1 MKVLLVGPYDP
12 SKGEFSFHAPPLG
25 VWRICGF
32 LRDYG
37 IDCRVYD
44 PNLHPD
50 SYQALDTFL
59 AEFNPAIVGF
69 SMTSLTLPYD
79 LSLVHLAKNKYPET
93 LCIGGGI
100 GATFE
105 AETVFANSPVDYCL
119 MGEGELALLHV
130 CQSLE
135 QQGRIEV
142 NGIPGLVYRVAG
154 ELKRNPNPGLS
165 YSLFK
170 EATYSLPYKD
180 MPVAAYWEKMLSPVH
195 KEKLSPQARDERLR
209 DIHSVRL
216 MTSNYCPMQCSFC
229 SYTDFLNTANSGCTV
244 KVVRL
249 SSQDIMEMVKKI
261 SRLYLDIKTLIFQDD
276 MFVHKGD
283 DRIIALFGEMAKCRE
298 NGTIPKD
305 ISFIASCRVDCMN
318 PAYLA
323 PMRQAGFRLIG
334 YGIESFSRNILR
346 EYGKENIHNRI
357 TEVLEA
363 TLRAGIKPFIDIILV
378 SPYSQ
383 MEDVVYTL
391 NKCMAYINKG
401 CECAINPSVMPLA
414 GSKMAEDPAL
424 QGLIKY
430 REVEIP
436 RTGIMMKRGVSIQPQ
451 DALLRDFLAT
461 VEQGQRKYF
470 HYFTTEFGVS
480 HFPSRLRSLLF
491 ILAATEAYPGFFDFS
506 KEEILSKIL
515 AMVGAYDS
523 PEQRT
528 EITLGDPLVVAG
540 NSPGC

>member
-1 MKVLLVGPYDP
+1 MRVLLVGPYDP
-12 SKGEFSFHAPPLG
+12 FKGEFSFNAPPLG

-32 LRDYG
+32 LKNYG
-37 IDCRVYD
+37 IDCQVFD
-44 PNLHPD
+44 PNLHAD
-50 SYQALDTFL
+50 SYSALESCLT
-59 AEFNPAIVGF
+59 EFTPAVIGF

-79 LSLVHLAKNKYPET
+79 LALVHLAKKKCPEAI
-93 LCIGGGI
+93 CIGGGI

-105 AETVFANSPVDYCL
+105 AETVFANSPVDYCI
-119 MGEGELALLHV
+119 MGEGELTLLHV

-135 QQGRIEV
+135 QQGRIEASAV
-142 NGIPGLVYRVAG
+142 PGMIYRVAG
-154 ELKRNPNPGLS
+154 ELKKNPNPGLT
-165 YSLFK
+165 YDLFK
-170 EATYSLPYKD
+170 NATDSLPYKD
-180 MPVAAYWEKMLSPVH
+180 MPISAYWEKMLASVNG
-195 KEKLSPQARDERLR
+195 EKLSKEAKAERLR

-216 MTSNYCPMQCSFC
+216 MTSNYCPMQCTFC

-261 SRLYLDIKTLIFQDD
+261 SRLYLDIRTLIFQDD

-283 DRIIALFGEMAKCRE
+283 DRIIALFEEMAKCRK
-298 NGTIPKD
+298 NGTIPED
-305 ISFIASCRVDCMN
+305 ITFIASCRVDCMN

-346 EYGKENIHNRI
+346 EYGKENIHDRI
-357 TEVLEA
+357 TEVLDA

-383 MEDVVYTL
+383 MEDVIYTL
-391 NKCMAYINKG
+391 NKCMEYIDKG

-436 RTGIMMKRGVSIQPQ
+436 RTGLTLKRGVSIQPKNV
-451 DALLRDFLAT
+451 LLQDFLAT

-470 HYFTTEFGVS
+470 HYFTTEFGVA

-491 ILAATEAYPGFFDFS
+491 ILAAAEAYPGVFDFK
-506 KEEILSKIL
+506 KEEILGKIL
-515 AMVGAYDS
+515 AMVGTYDT
-523 PEQRT
+523 PDQRPAAA
-528 EITLGDPLVVAG
+528 LGNPLIVAS

>member
-12 SKGEFSFHAPPLG
+12 SKGEFSFNAPPLG

-32 LRDYG
+32 LKNYG

-44 PNLHPD
+44 PNLHTD
-50 SYQALDTFL
+50 SFQALDMYL
-59 AEFNPAIVGF
+59 SEFSPAIIGF

-79 LSLVHLAKNKYPET
+79 LSLVHLAKKRCPEA

-105 AETVFANSPVDYCL
+105 AETVFDHSPIDYCL
-119 MGEGELALLHV
+119 MGEGELALLQL
-130 CQSLE
+130 CQYVE
-135 QQGRIEV
+135 QQGQINV

-154 ELKRNPNPGLS
+154 ELRKNPNPGLP
-165 YSLFK
+165 YNLFK
-170 EATYSLPYKD
+170 EATDFLPYKD
-180 MPVAAYWEKMLSPVH
+180 MPISDYWEKMLPSAQG
-195 KEKLSPQARDERLR
+195 EKLSKQAQAERLR

-216 MTSNYCPMQCSFC
+216 MTSNYCPMQCTFC

-283 DRIIALFGEMAKCRE
+283 DRIIALFEEMAKCRR
-298 NGTIPKD
+298 NGTIPED

-318 PAYLA
+318 PVYLA

-357 TEVLEA
+357 DEVLEA

-378 SPYSQ
+378 SPRSQ
-383 MEDVVYTL
+383 MEDIIYTL
-391 NKCMAYINKG
+391 NKCVEYINKG

-424 QGLIKY
+424 QELIKY

-436 RTGIMMKRGVSIQPQ
+436 RTGIMMKRGVSIQPR

-491 ILAATEAYPGFFDFS
+491 ILAAAEAYPGVFEFS
-506 KEEILSKIL
+506 KEEILGKIL
-515 AMVGAYDS
+515 AMAGAYDS
-523 PEQRT
+523 PEKRT
-528 EITLGDPLVVAG
+528 DVLVGNSLIVAS